1 METSYLTLFGT
12 SYFVSIHCDGTDN
25 IADAGTHTFYFRPYS
40 QPLANAI
47 NTSLTSVYQTY
58 IYVPTDT
65 NYAKVDKSIKFYPF
79 FVTRLNHCPSVL
91 VETGF
96 MTNPVEGQILASDNA
111 QYWIAKGISDGVEAY
126 FANNHA

>member
-1 METSYLTLFGT
+1 M
-12 SYFVSIHCDGTDN
+12 
-25 IADAGTHTFYFRPYS
+25 
-40 QPLANAI
+40 
-47 NTSLTSVYQTY
+47 
-58 IYVPTDT
+58 DT

-126 FANNHA
+126 FANNHV